1 MRIEIFIRY
10 FLDFASLYPAAAMCF
25 APIIRML
32 EKPFTAAVSAF
43 AAISAVSAASALICT
58 VFSLDSNLLLIPA
71 AVLFFVL
78 LRFLGGFV
86 WCIDYGAMDTD
97 LHAGVRS
104 YFSPRRCLCR
114 CA

>member
-43 AAISAVSAASALICT
+43 AAISAVSAAS
-58 VFSLDSNLLLIPA
+58 
-71 AVLFFVL
+71 
-78 LRFLGGFV
+78 R
-86 WCIDYGAMDTD
+86 
-97 LHAGVRS
+97 
-104 YFSPRRCLCR
+104 
-114 CA
+114 

>member
-78 LRFLGGFV
+78 YYLRLKDRISLGKTAFV
-86 WCIDYGAMDTD
+86 
-97 LHAGVRS
+97 
-104 YFSPRRCLCR
+104 FSPRRCLCR